1 MQANAVVLAVKN
13 KKAVVLASGGIFA
26 QIPDQHYFVGQKIVW
41 TQRRPLRRAL
51 LMAACLTLLLSSSGW
66 AAAKYLPWTVI
77 SVALGE
83 TGVQYRL
90 NAWNEVLSAE
100 SLTADGQALLDTVEA
115 ASHEPLASVMART
128 LSTLHSEEPDAP
140 VTVEI
145 ASRVADGRRAEEA
158 VTQAGQAADIP
169 VALERV
175 PWQDAGKPRE
185 PAVQQTPPEAPSMA
199 EPQAEPVPQQ
209 PAPVE
214 AEPIPQQ
221 PVPVEAEPMPQPAAP
236 IEAEPIPQQPVPNE
250 AELPAQPPVPSE
262 SEPPSQQP
270 VPAESEPPS
279 QQPVPAEPEL
289 PAQQPQ
295 RNEAPSPENRELL
308 SPGEPPAFAEPPAP
322 QGAPPL
328 SPPM

>member
-77 SVALGE
+77 SVALGK

-115 ASHEPLASVMART
+115 ASHEPLATVMART
-128 LSTLHSEEPDAP
+128 LSTLRSEEPDAP

-185 PAVQQTPPEAPSMA
+185 PASQETPPEAPPMA

-209 PAPVE
+209 PAPVK
-214 AEPIPQQ
+214 
-221 PVPVEAEPMPQPAAP
+221 
-236 IEAEPIPQQPVPNE
+236 AEPIPQQPVPNE
-250 AELPAQPPVPSE
+250 AALPV
-262 SEPPSQQP
+262 
-270 VPAESEPPS
+270 

-289 PAQQPQ
+289 PAQQPVPAEPEPPAQQPQ

-308 SPGEPPAFAEPPAP
+308 SPGEPPAFAEPPAS

-328 SPPM
+328 FPPM

>member
-128 LSTLHSEEPDAP
+128 LSTLRSEEPDAP

-185 PAVQQTPPEAPSMA
+185 PAVQQTPPEAPPMA
-199 EPQAEPVPQQ
+199 EPQAAPAPQQ
-209 PAPVE
+209 PAPV
-214 AEPIPQQ
+214 
-221 PVPVEAEPMPQPAAP
+221 
-236 IEAEPIPQQPVPNE
+236 EAEPIPQQPVPNE
-250 AELPAQPPVPSE
+250 AELPAQP
-262 SEPPSQQP
+262 P

-295 RNEAPSPENRELL
+295 RNEAPSPENREPM
-308 SPGEPPAFAEPPAP
+308 SPGEPPAFAEPPAL

>member
-1 MQANAVVLAVKN
+1 MQANAVILAVKN

-26 QIPDQHYFVGQKIVW
+26 QIPDQHYFVGQKILW
-41 TQRRPLRRAL
+41 TRRRPLRRAL

-66 AAAKYLPWTVI
+66 AAAKYLPWTLI

-83 TGVQYRL
+83 TGVQYRV

-128 LSTLHSEEPDAP
+128 LSTLRSEEPDAP

-185 PAVQQTPPEAPSMA
+185 PAVQQTPPEVPSMA
-199 EPQAEPVPQQ
+199 EPQAAPAPQQ

-221 PVPVEAEPMPQPAAP
+221 PVP
-236 IEAEPIPQQPVPNE
+236 NE
-250 AELPAQPPVPSE
+250 AALPAQP
-262 SEPPSQQP
+262 P

-295 RNEAPSPENRELL
+295 RNDAPSPENRELL

-328 SPPM
+328 FPPM

>member
-26 QIPDQHYFVGQKIVW
+26 QIPDQHYFVGQKILW
-41 TQRRPLRRAL
+41 TRRPPRALRRAL

-66 AAAKYLPWTVI
+66 AAAKYLPWTLI

-115 ASHEPLASVMART
+115 ASHEPLASGMART
-128 LSTLHSEEPDAP
+128 LSTLRSEEPDAP

-185 PAVQQTPPEAPSMA
+185 PASQEMPPEAPPMA
-199 EPQAEPVPQQ
+199 EPQAEPVPQ
-209 PAPVE
+209 PATPIE
-214 AEPIPQQ
+214 AETAPQQ
-221 PVPVEAEPMPQPAAP
+221 PTPPEAEPMPQPAAP

-250 AELPAQPPVPSE
+250 AELPAQ
-262 SEPPSQQP
+262 QP
-270 VPAESEPPS
+270 VPAEPELPA

-295 RNEAPSPENRELL
+295 RNEAPSPENREPL
-308 SPGEPPAFAEPPAP
+308 SPGDPPAFAEPPAS

>member
-1 MQANAVVLAVKN
+1 
-13 KKAVVLASGGIFA
+13 
-26 QIPDQHYFVGQKIVW
+26 
-41 TQRRPLRRAL
+41 
-51 LMAACLTLLLSSSGW
+51 MAACLTLLLSSSGW

-128 LSTLHSEEPDAP
+128 LSTLHSEKPDAP

-185 PAVQQTPPEAPSMA
+185 PASQETPPEAPPMA
-199 EPQAEPVPQQ
+199 EPQAEPAPQQ
-209 PAPVE
+209 PAPV
-214 AEPIPQQ
+214 
-221 PVPVEAEPMPQPAAP
+221 
-236 IEAEPIPQQPVPNE
+236 EAEPIPQQPVPNE
-250 AELPAQPPVPSE
+250 AELPAQP
-262 SEPPSQQP
+262 P

>member
-1 MQANAVVLAVKN
+1 MQANAIVLAVKN

-128 LSTLHSEEPDAP
+128 LSTLRSEEPDAP

-145 ASRVADGRRAEEA
+145 ASRVADGRRAEAA

-185 PAVQQTPPEAPSMA
+185 PASQETPPEAPPMA
-199 EPQAEPVPQQ
+199 EPQAAPAPQQ
-209 PAPVE
+209 PARV
-214 AEPIPQQ
+214 
-221 PVPVEAEPMPQPAAP
+221 
-236 IEAEPIPQQPVPNE
+236 EAEPIPQQPVPNE
-250 AELPAQPPVPSE
+250 AALPAQP
-262 SEPPSQQP
+262 P

>member
-26 QIPDQHYFVGQKIVW
+26 QIPDQHYFVGQKILW
-41 TQRRPLRRAL
+41 TRRRPLRRAL

-115 ASHEPLASVMART
+115 ASHEPLATVMART
-128 LSTLHSEEPDAP
+128 LSTLRSEEPDTP

-185 PAVQQTPPEAPSMA
+185 PASQETPPEAPPMA
-199 EPQAEPVPQQ
+199 EPQAEPAPQQ
-209 PAPVE
+209 PAPV
-214 AEPIPQQ
+214 
-221 PVPVEAEPMPQPAAP
+221 
-236 IEAEPIPQQPVPNE
+236 EAEPIPQQPVPNE
-250 AELPAQPPVPSE
+250 AELPAQP
-262 SEPPSQQP
+262 P

-295 RNEAPSPENRELL
+295 RNEAPSPENREPL

>member
-115 ASHEPLASVMART
+115 ASHEPLATVMART
-128 LSTLHSEEPDAP
+128 LSTLRSEEPDAP

-185 PAVQQTPPEAPSMA
+185 PASQETPPEAPPMA

-221 PVPVEAEPMPQPAAP
+221 PVP
-236 IEAEPIPQQPVPNE
+236 NE
-250 AELPAQPPVPSE
+250 AALPAQP
-262 SEPPSQQP
+262 P

-308 SPGEPPAFAEPPAP
+308 SPGEPPAFAEPPAS

>member
-26 QIPDQHYFVGQKIVW
+26 QIPDQHYFVGQKILW

-83 TGVQYRL
+83 TGVQYRV

-115 ASHEPLASVMART
+115 ASHEPLATVMART
-128 LSTLHSEEPDAP
+128 LSTLRSEEPDAP
-140 VTVEI
+140 VTVGI

-185 PAVQQTPPEAPSMA
+185 PAVQQTPPEVPPMA
-199 EPQAEPVPQQ
+199 EPQAEPVPQ
-209 PAPVE
+209 PATPIE
-214 AEPIPQQ
+214 AETAPQQ
-221 PVPVEAEPMPQPAAP
+221 LTPPEAEPMPQPAAP
-236 IEAEPIPQQPVPNE
+236 IEAEPIP
-250 AELPAQPPVPSE
+250 
-262 SEPPSQQP
+262 
-270 VPAESEPPS
+270 
-279 QQPVPAEPEL
+279 
-289 PAQQPQ
+289 QQPQ

-328 SPPM
+328 FPPM

>member
-26 QIPDQHYFVGQKIVW
+26 QIPDQHYFVGQKILW
-41 TQRRPLRRAL
+41 TRRRPLRRAL

-115 ASHEPLASVMART
+115 ASHEPLATVMART
-128 LSTLHSEEPDAP
+128 LSTLRSEEPDAS

-185 PAVQQTPPEAPSMA
+185 PASQETPPEAPPMA
-199 EPQAEPVPQQ
+199 EPQDEPAPQQ

-221 PVPVEAEPMPQPAAP
+221 PM
-236 IEAEPIPQQPVPNE
+236 PNE
-250 AELPAQPPVPSE
+250 AELPAQP
-262 SEPPSQQP
+262 P

-295 RNEAPSPENRELL
+295 RNEAPSLENRELL
-308 SPGEPPAFAEPPAP
+308 SPGEPPAFAEPPAS

>member
-83 TGVQYRL
+83 TGVQYRV

-115 ASHEPLASVMART
+115 ASHEPLTSVMART
-128 LSTLHSEEPDAP
+128 LSTLRSEEPDAP

-185 PAVQQTPPEAPSMA
+185 PASQETPPEAPPMA
-199 EPQAEPVPQQ
+199 EPQAEPAPQQ
-209 PAPVE
+209 PAPV
-214 AEPIPQQ
+214 
-221 PVPVEAEPMPQPAAP
+221 
-236 IEAEPIPQQPVPNE
+236 EAEPIPQQPVPNE
-250 AELPAQPPVPSE
+250 AELPAQP
-262 SEPPSQQP
+262 P

-308 SPGEPPAFAEPPAP
+308 SPGEPPAFAEPPAS

>member
-77 SVALGE
+77 SVALGK

-115 ASHEPLASVMART
+115 ASHEPLATVMART
-128 LSTLHSEEPDAP
+128 LSTLRSEEPDAP

-185 PAVQQTPPEAPSMA
+185 PASQETPPEAPPMA

-209 PAPVE
+209 PAPVK
-214 AEPIPQQ
+214 
-221 PVPVEAEPMPQPAAP
+221 
-236 IEAEPIPQQPVPNE
+236 AEPIPQQPVPNE
-250 AELPAQPPVPSE
+250 AALPV
-262 SEPPSQQP
+262 
-270 VPAESEPPS
+270 

-308 SPGEPPAFAEPPAP
+308 SPGEPPAFAEPPAS

-328 SPPM
+328 FPPM

>member
-26 QIPDQHYFVGQKIVW
+26 QIPDQHYFVGQKILW
-41 TQRRPLRRAL
+41 TRRRPLRRAL

-83 TGVQYRL
+83 TGVQYRV

-115 ASHEPLASVMART
+115 ASHEPLATVMART
-128 LSTLHSEEPDAP
+128 LSTLRSEEPDAP
-140 VTVEI
+140 VTVGI

-185 PAVQQTPPEAPSMA
+185 PAVQQTPPEVPPMA
-199 EPQAEPVPQQ
+199 EPQAEPVPQ
-209 PAPVE
+209 PATPIE
-214 AEPIPQQ
+214 AETAPQQ
-221 PVPVEAEPMPQPAAP
+221 LTPPEAEPMPQPAAP
-236 IEAEPIPQQPVPNE
+236 IEAEPIP
-250 AELPAQPPVPSE
+250 
-262 SEPPSQQP
+262 
-270 VPAESEPPS
+270 
-279 QQPVPAEPEL
+279 
-289 PAQQPQ
+289 QQPQ

-308 SPGEPPAFAEPPAP
+308 SPGEPPAFAEPPAS

-328 SPPM
+328 FPPM

>member
-26 QIPDQHYFVGQKIVW
+26 QIPDQHYFVGQKILW
-41 TQRRPLRRAL
+41 TRRRPLRRAL

-66 AAAKYLPWTVI
+66 AAAKYLPWTLI

-83 TGVQYRL
+83 TGVQYRV

-115 ASHEPLASVMART
+115 ASHEPLATVMART
-128 LSTLHSEEPDAP
+128 LSTLRSEEPDAP
-140 VTVEI
+140 VTVGI

-185 PAVQQTPPEAPSMA
+185 PAVQQTPPEVPPMA
-199 EPQAEPVPQQ
+199 EPQAEPVPQ
-209 PAPVE
+209 PATPIE
-214 AEPIPQQ
+214 AETAPQQ
-221 PVPVEAEPMPQPAAP
+221 LTPPEAEPMPQPAAP
-236 IEAEPIPQQPVPNE
+236 IEAEPIP
-250 AELPAQPPVPSE
+250 
-262 SEPPSQQP
+262 
-270 VPAESEPPS
+270 
-279 QQPVPAEPEL
+279 
-289 PAQQPQ
+289 QQPQ

-328 SPPM
+328 FPPM

>member
-115 ASHEPLASVMART
+115 ASHEPLATVMART
-128 LSTLHSEEPDAP
+128 LSTLRSEEPDAP

-185 PAVQQTPPEAPSMA
+185 PAVQQTPPEVPPMA
-199 EPQAEPVPQQ
+199 EPQAEPVPQ
-209 PAPVE
+209 PATPIE
-214 AEPIPQQ
+214 AETAPQQ
-221 PVPVEAEPMPQPAAP
+221 LTPPEAEPMPQPAAP
-236 IEAEPIPQQPVPNE
+236 IEAEPIP
-250 AELPAQPPVPSE
+250 
-262 SEPPSQQP
+262 
-270 VPAESEPPS
+270 
-279 QQPVPAEPEL
+279 
-289 PAQQPQ
+289 QQPQ

-308 SPGEPPAFAEPPAP
+308 SPGEPPAFAEPPAS

>member
-26 QIPDQHYFVGQKIVW
+26 QIPDQHYFVGQKILW
-41 TQRRPLRRAL
+41 TRRRPLRRAL

-83 TGVQYRL
+83 TGVQYRV

-115 ASHEPLASVMART
+115 ASHEPLATVMART
-128 LSTLHSEEPDAP
+128 LSTLRSEEPDAP
-140 VTVEI
+140 VTVGI

-185 PAVQQTPPEAPSMA
+185 PASQETPPEAPPMA
-199 EPQAEPVPQQ
+199 EPQAEPAPQQ
-209 PAPVE
+209 PAPV
-214 AEPIPQQ
+214 
-221 PVPVEAEPMPQPAAP
+221 
-236 IEAEPIPQQPVPNE
+236 EAEPIPQQPVPNE
-250 AELPAQPPVPSE
+250 AELPAQP
-262 SEPPSQQP
+262 P

-308 SPGEPPAFAEPPAP
+308 SPGEPPAFAEPPAS

>member
-26 QIPDQHYFVGQKIVW
+26 QIPDQHYFVGQKILW
-41 TQRRPLRRAL
+41 TRRRPRTLRRAL

-77 SVALGE
+77 SVALGK

-128 LSTLHSEEPDAP
+128 LSTLRSEEPDAP

-185 PAVQQTPPEAPSMA
+185 PASQETPPEAPPMA

-209 PAPVE
+209 PAPVK
-214 AEPIPQQ
+214 
-221 PVPVEAEPMPQPAAP
+221 
-236 IEAEPIPQQPVPNE
+236 AEPIPQQPVPNE
-250 AELPAQPPVPSE
+250 AALPV
-262 SEPPSQQP
+262 QQP
-270 VPAESEPPS
+270 VPAEPELPAQQPVPAEPELPA
-279 QQPVPAEPEL
+279 QPPVPAEPEL

-308 SPGEPPAFAEPPAP
+308 SPGEPPAFAEPPAS

-328 SPPM
+328 FPPM

>member
-41 TQRRPLRRAL
+41 TQRRSLRRAL

-66 AAAKYLPWTVI
+66 AAAKYLPWTLI

-128 LSTLHSEEPDAP
+128 LSTLRSEEPDAP

-185 PAVQQTPPEAPSMA
+185 PASQETPPEAPPMA

-221 PVPVEAEPMPQPAAP
+221 PVP
-236 IEAEPIPQQPVPNE
+236 NE
-250 AELPAQPPVPSE
+250 AALPA
-262 SEPPSQQP
+262 QQP

-295 RNEAPSPENRELL
+295 RNEAPTPENRELL
-308 SPGEPPAFAEPPAP
+308 SPGEPPAFAEPPAS